1 MTLVVWLLVSLLN
14 PVLRLKGFRNIEYIK
29 ETYYNLF
36 IGIKTSHWGLR
47 YQNILLASDDSNCV
61 CLSSLN
67 GAHFSKSVSPATQN
81 IRSEWLKINSLSSHL
96 HNLLTGGTLHHT
108 AWRFLMKSFDSN
120 FTLRNIS
127 TNYNF
132 IFFLIAILQLGCF
145 YMTCFAAE
153 VGETDSLT
161 ITNYHICDGLL
172 SHHH

>member
-1 MTLVVWLLVSLLN
+1 MTLVVWLLVSLFN
-14 PVLRLKGFRNIEYIK
+14 PVLKLKGFQNIEYIK

-96 HNLLTGGTLHHT
+96 HNLLTGGNLHHT
-108 AWRFLMKSFDSN
+108 AWKFLMKSFDSN

-127 TNYNF
+127 TNYNLIFWHHSYFTTWLLLYDLFCCWSGRDRF
-132 IFFLIAILQLGCF
+132 I
-145 YMTCFAAE
+145 
-153 VGETDSLT
+153 
-161 ITNYHICDGLL
+161 NNN
-172 SHHH
+172 